1 MNCRQAR
8 AMLAI
13 YREQKQD
20 PTETA
25 ELEDHLAHCAECKD
39 AYAQYQLVG
48 ERIRSMPAIE
58 PDPDAHQKLM
68 QALAAEHVRFLQ
80 RTPAASTP
88 TPVFLAP
95 YLKDL
100 AKQPAHADSL
110 AAFSTATTGPLPVLQ
125 VTRPRRSRS
134 TQHIAIIGLAASFL
148 VVVMLGG
155 LVSLLLLAN
164 QGQPGVIQPNNNQ
177 ASITH
182 PEPAQADTN
191 TVSTQTNY
199 PHIASSVVS
208 ANTIYYSAYNEDG
221 SSWMLEKFDTTG
233 DANAT
238 HQSSPLLA
246 TPATRPLLI
255 LGSSDNWLL
264 WLQMEAP
271 KQPAGKQ
278 SHTATAQ
285 SDNQP
290 GKLTG
295 AWSLKALY
303 IGQDASTQNQQN
315 PQDGTADF
323 AKPLT
328 LRTDTF
334 NSSTVADW
342 VNTPIQGVSFYTDH
356 ALVAL
361 IDSKGIS
368 HLLNYQFSQ
377 NALDKSTELARAQDQ
392 HVLTSPTAS
401 SDGHSIYWSDEW
413 QTPENKLNS
422 NIWTQQTVQAAPS
435 KTGRWIDHPETQ
447 TYLYRDD
454 GTSFRPQI
462 VTGTLFFLTTN
473 GSATA
478 NATVAATETPTA
490 GVTPTATSTAAPT
503 ASATA
508 QATATPTRQDLSNLL
523 ANPTEI
529 DPTVITPQID
539 METPGKLLAFTTD
552 GVTPVTTN
560 ISDSE
565 VLTGLQSGGSFLIWQ
580 NSSTRGFKMYD
591 TRARVMVNG
600 IDSIDRTSTALV
612 SVNGTTVIWT
622 KYVAPDPNNS
632 DPTAQSNITFTTLK
646 WPK

>member
-13 YREQKQD
+13 YREQKQN

-80 RTPAASTP
+80 RTPASASSTP

-110 AAFSTATTGPLPVLQ
+110 AAFSTATTGPLPVLP

-155 LVSLLLLAN
+155 LVSLLMLAN
-164 QGQPGVIQPNNNQ
+164 QGQPGVIPSNQ
-177 ASITH
+177 VSISH
-182 PEPAQADTN
+182 SEIAQADTN
-191 TVSTQTNY
+191 PISTQSSY
-199 PHIASSVVS
+199 PHVASSVAS
-208 ANTIYYSAYNEDG
+208 GNAIYYSAYNEDG
-221 SSWMLEKFDTTG
+221 SNWMLEKLNTTG
-233 DANAT
+233 DSNAT

-246 TPATRPLLI
+246 TSTTQPLLI
-255 LGSSDNWLL
+255 LGSNDNWLL

-271 KQPAGKQ
+271 KHPAGKQ

-285 SDNQP
+285 SDNQS
-290 GKLTG
+290 GKLAG
-295 AWSLKALY
+295 SWSLKALY
-303 IGQDASTQNQQN
+303 IGQDATTQNQQT

-334 NSSTVADW
+334 NSSAVADW
-342 VNTPIQGVSFYTDH
+342 VNTPIQGISFYTDH

-361 IDSKGIS
+361 IDSKGTS

-377 NALDKSTELARAQDQ
+377 NALDKSTEMARAQDQ
-392 HVLTSPTAS
+392 HVLNSPTAS
-401 SDGHSIYWSDEW
+401 SDGRSIYWSDEW
-413 QTPENKLNS
+413 QTPDHKLNS

-473 GSATA
+473 ENVTA
-478 NATVAATETPTA
+478 NATAAATSTA
-490 GVTPTATSTAAPT
+490 GVTPTVTSTVTPT
-503 ASATA
+503 VSATA
-508 QATATPTRQDLSNLL
+508 QATATPTQQNLSNLL
-523 ANPTEI
+523 ANPGEI

-539 METPGKLLAFTTD
+539 METPGKLLAFTPD
-552 GVTPVTTN
+552 GATPVTTN

-580 NSSTRGFKMYD
+580 NSITKDFKMYD

-600 IDSIDRTSTALV
+600 INTIDRNSTALISV
-612 SVNGTTVIWT
+612 SGTTVIWT

-632 DPTAQSNITFTTLK
+632 DPTTESNITFTTLK